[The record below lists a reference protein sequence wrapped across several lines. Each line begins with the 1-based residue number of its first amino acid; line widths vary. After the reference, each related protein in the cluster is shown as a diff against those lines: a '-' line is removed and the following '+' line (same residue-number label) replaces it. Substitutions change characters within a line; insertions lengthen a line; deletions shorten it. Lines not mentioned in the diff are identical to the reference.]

1 MISLNEI
8 SLQRSGKQLF
18 ENSSLRIHTGQRF
31 ALIGQNGCGK
41 STLFQVLLGNMQTDA
56 GDVDIPKDTR
66 VAHMAQ
72 EVVAIERNAREYVI
86 DGFKQLRVLQQRLV
100 QAEQADDHSLQALLH
115 AEMDAL
121 DAYTVD
127 YRAEQILAG
136 LGFSTADFEK
146 RVAEFSGGW
155 RIRLNLAQTLI
166 CPSDLLL
173 LDEPTNHLD
182 MEAIQWLEQWL
193 KQYQGSLLLI
203 SHDRDFIDA
212 TVDHIAHIE
221 DHHIN
226 VYSGSYSDFERQRA
240 EKLNQQQSIHVKQQA
255 RAKELQRFIDRF
267 RAQATKAKQAQ
278 SRIKA
283 LEKMQMVGAV
293 REKSPYQFR
302 IPHADKTGSPLV
314 NWFAVDVGYPG
325 HTTLKNCKLSILPGS
340 RIGLLGANGCGKST
354 LIKTI
359 VGDVPELAGEIVLS
373 EHLKIGYF
381 AQHQLE
387 SLDISASPI
396 LQLQRITPKATEQEI
411 RDFLG
416 SFKIFGDMAVN
427 SIENFSGGEKAR
439 LALAIIA
446 WQKPNLLLMDEP
458 TNHLDIEMREALAE
472 ALQGF
477 EGAVLLVS
485 HDRYLLRHCVNDFW
499 LLEDQRLREF
509 DGDIADYYSYRSEKL
524 AQQSGKAGLSGGIN
538 NADNNGATDASVT
551 DNKKQQRQQAAQR
564 RAQLAPITKKI
575 KVIESKMAKAELG
588 LTDVRDQLAD
598 ITIYEADNKQRL
610 QQLLADESTF
620 QIDMEAL
627 EMQWFELEEQLNE
640 LEAND

>member
-1 MISLNEI
+1 MISINEI
-8 SLQRSGKQLF
+8 SLQRSGKPLF
-18 ENSSLRIHTGQRF
+18 ESTSLRIHNGQRF

-41 STLFQVLLGNMQTDA
+41 STLFQVLLGRMQTDA
-56 GDVDIPKDTR
+56 GDVDIPR
-66 VAHMAQ
+66 GLRIAHMAQ
-72 EVVAIERNAREYVI
+72 EVEAIERNARDYVI
-86 DGFKQLRVLQQRLV
+86 DGFHQLRALEQQLQA
-100 QAEQADDHSLQALLH
+100 AEAADDHNQLATIH

-136 LGFSTADFEK
+136 LGFKTEDFDK

-212 TVDHIAHIE
+212 TVNHIAHIE
-221 DHHIN
+221 DCAIN
-226 VYSGSYSDFERQRA
+226 TYSGSYSDFERQRA
-240 EKLNQQQSIHVKQQA
+240 EKLEQQQSIHEKQQV
-255 RAKELQRFIDRF
+255 RAKELQGFIDRF
-267 RAQATKAKQAQ
+267 KAQASKAKQAQ
-278 SRIKA
+278 SRVKA

-293 REKSPYQFR
+293 RETSPYQFR

-314 NWFAVDVGYPG
+314 NWFAVDVGYSG
-325 HTTLKNCKLSILPGS
+325 NTTLKNCKISILPGL
-340 RIGLLGANGCGKST
+340 RVGLLGSNGSGKST
-354 LIKTI
+354 LIKTLT
-359 VGDVPELAGEIVLS
+359 GDLEPLAGEIVCS

-387 SLDISASPI
+387 ALDVNASPI
-396 LQLQRITPKATEQEI
+396 LQLQRLTPKATEQSI

-416 SFKIFGDMAVN
+416 SFKIYGDMAIN

-439 LALAIIA
+439 LALAVLA

-472 ALQGF
+472 ALQNF
-477 EGAVLLVS
+477 EGAVILVS
-485 HDRYLLRHCVNDFW
+485 HDRYLLRHCVDEFW
-499 LLEDQRLREF
+499 LLENQMLTEF
-509 DGDIADYYSYRSEKL
+509 NGDISDYYAYRNEQL
-524 AQQSGKAGLSGGIN
+524 ANASG
-538 NADNNGATDASVT
+538 ADKKPVGEAAVD
-551 DNKKQQRQQAAQR
+551 KKQQRQQAAQK
-564 RAQLAPITKKI
+564 RALLSPITNKI
-575 KVIESKMAKAELG
+575 KNVEKKMAKAELE
-588 LTDVRDQLAD
+588 LTAVRDQLAD
-598 ITIYEADNKQRL
+598 SSIYDADNKDQL
-610 QQLLADESTF
+610 QSLMSDEASV
-620 QIDMEAL
+620 QAELEEL
-627 EMQWFELEEQLNE
+627 EMQWFELQEELNSI
-640 LEAND
+640 EAE

>member
-1 MISLNEI
+1 MITLNEI
-8 SLQRSGKQLF
+8 SLQRSGKSLF
-18 ENSSLRIHTGQRF
+18 ETTSLRIHSGQRF

-56 GDVDIPKDTR
+56 GDVDIPKDLR
-66 VAHMAQ
+66 IAHMAQ
-72 EVVAIERNAREYVI
+72 EVEAIERNARDYVI
-86 DGFKQLRVLQQRLV
+86 DGFHQLRRLQEQLKV
-100 QAEQADDHSLQALLH
+100 AEAKDDNNALAHIHAD
-115 AEMDAL
+115 MDAL

-136 LGFSTADFEK
+136 LGFKTEDFDK

-212 TVDHIAHIE
+212 AVDHIAHIE
-221 DHHIN
+221 DCKIN
-226 VYSGSYSDFERQRA
+226 IYNGSYSDFERQRA
-240 EKLNQQQSIHVKQQA
+240 EKLEQQQSIHIKQQA
-255 RAKELQRFIDRF
+255 RAKDLQRFIDRF

-283 LEKMQMVGAV
+283 LERMQMVGAV
-293 REKSPYQFR
+293 REKSPYQFN

-314 NWFAVDVGYPG
+314 NWFKVDVGYENNI
-325 HTTLKNCKLSILPGS
+325 TLKNCKLSISPGL
-340 RIGLLGANGCGKST
+340 RVGLLGSNGCGKST

-359 VGDVPELAGEIVLS
+359 VGDLAPQAGEVVTS

-387 SLDISASPI
+387 ALDVNASPI
-396 LQLQRITPKATEQEI
+396 LHLQRLTPKATEQSI

-416 SFKIFGDMAVN
+416 SFKIFGDMATE

-439 LALAIIA
+439 LALAVLA

-472 ALQGF
+472 ALQKF
-477 EGAVLLVS
+477 EGAVILVS
-485 HDRYLLRHCVNDFW
+485 HDRYLLRNCVDEFW
-499 LLEDQRLREF
+499 LLENQHLSEF
-509 DGDIADYYSYRSEKL
+509 DGDISDYYAYRNEQIANTSNSDKKTAVVGEV
-524 AQQSGKAGLSGGIN
+524 AV
-538 NADNNGATDASVT
+538 D
-551 DNKKQQRQQAAQR
+551 KKQQRQQAAQKR
-564 RAQLAPITKKI
+564 SLLAPITNKI
-575 KVIESKMAKAELG
+575 KNIEKKMAKAELE
-588 LTDVRDQLAD
+588 LTNVRDQLAD
-598 ITIYEADNKQRL
+598 SSIYDGENKKQL
-610 QQLLADESTF
+610 QSLLADESSF
-620 QIDMEAL
+620 QTDMEEL
-627 EMQWFELEEQLNE
+627 EMQWFELQEQLNE
-640 LEAND
+640 IEAG